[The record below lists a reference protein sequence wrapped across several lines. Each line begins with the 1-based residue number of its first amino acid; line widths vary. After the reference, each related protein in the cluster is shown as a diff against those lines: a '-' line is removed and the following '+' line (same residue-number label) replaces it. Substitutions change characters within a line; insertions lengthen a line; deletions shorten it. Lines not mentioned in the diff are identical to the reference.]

1 LKPDAARDAFL
12 AFARDHKP
20 LVQESDYGM
29 VVSELLRGGASMEA
43 IDVMDA
49 GMKAYPA
56 SEQMKAVQ
64 KQVTE
69 AAKQSK
75 DPAGLNKLKGLGY
88 VGDH

>member
-1 LKPDAARDAFL
+1 
-12 AFARDHKP
+12 
-20 LVQESDYGM
+20 
-29 VVSELLRGGASMEA
+29 MEA

-49 GMKAYPA
+49 GMKAYPT